1 MAGLEW
7 RGGIGRSLTEVDDP
21 EGAAADLPAELELAP
36 DDAVHAAAAAGQSF
50 LPPPDYSLTGDGRG
64 GRVASSGLR
73 LPRAG
78 GEGTDGG
85 GVHCCCVGR
94 LARFILV
101 ESAKGRKVELFGA

>member
-1 MAGLEW
+1 MEW

-21 EGAAADLPAELELAP
+21 EGAAADLPAKLELAP

-50 LPPPDYSLTGDGRG
+50 LPPPDYSLRGDGRG

-73 LPRAG
+73 LPRA
-78 GEGTDGG
+78 EKEQT
-85 GVHCCCVGR
+85 VVGFTAAASA
-94 LARFILV
+94 ARFILV